1 MASPVEGTMK
11 KDRRQRRAAADRRW
25 LRAAIS
31 VAREHMKSGRCGP
44 FGAIVTKNNRMVG
57 VGWNRV
63 VAAGDP
69 TAHAEIVALRGAART
84 LNSFRL
90 SGCVLYSSCE
100 PCPMCLGAAYWA
112 RVERVVYG
120 ADRFDA
126 AAAGFD
132 DAEIYQ
138 EYQRGTA
145 RTRLPVRQ
153 MLHREARLVLRD
165 WKGLKC
171 RVMY

>member
-1 MASPVEGTMK
+1 M
-11 KDRRQRRAAADRRW
+11 DRRW
-25 LRAAIS
+25 LRAAIA
-31 VAREHMKSGRCGP
+31 VAREHMKTGRCGP
-44 FGAIVTKNNRMVG
+44 FGAVVTKSDRIVG

-69 TAHAEIVALRGAART
+69 TAHAEIVALRDAARRLGT
-84 LNSFRL
+84 FRL
-90 SGCVLYSSCE
+90 AGCVLYSSCE

-132 DAEIYQ
+132 DAEIYK
-138 EYQRGTA
+138 EYRRGSP
-145 RTRLPVRQ
+145 RIRLPVRQ
-153 MLHREARLVLRD
+153 TLHREARAVLQE
-165 WKGLKC
+165 WTTLAC